1 MLDWAT
7 SSGEHDFRPSEMS
20 IGGFL
25 IWAVCSVW
33 LFATPRG
40 KAVIPFIVG
49 CCYLTTGQGISI
61 GGMYFPVFRLLL
73 LLGVVRVLV
82 KQERI
87 EGGLLTK
94 DKWVLALAA
103 WVFVAS
109 FGHEFEDGS
118 GPVYASGIA
127 LNITLSYFLIR
138 IWTSDL
144 ENVKGVIAAL
154 AIVLVPVAI
163 SMALEV
169 TTGKNLFSVFGGV
182 SLNAAVRD
190 GELRAS
196 GPFKHPILAGT
207 VGATLLPLFIGLY
220 SRARMRAIIGIV
232 AAVAMVLTSNS
243 SGPMMSAIVAIVAV
257 GFWKYRVHTRKVQIG
272 AVLFYIAYDMISVLP
287 GYYIITK
294 ADLTGSS
301 TGRHRAD
308 LIAASI
314 RYLSEWWFVGTD
326 YTRHW
331 MLFGGSFS
339 PNHTD
344 ITNYYL
350 AFGVMSGLAGLFM
363 LVWLIWLSFRQVGNF
378 VRPDSGMANSDK
390 FFVWCLGAGMLSHA
404 ATSISVS
411 YFDQSVNFFW
421 MNLALISS
429 ASALA
434 MYGATESADADDQP
448 QPAGTIPENS

>member
-1 MLDWAT
+1 
-7 SSGEHDFRPSEMS
+7 MS
-20 IGGFL
+20 VGGFIIL
-25 IWAVCSVW
+25 AACALGVLVASRKNA
-33 LFATPRG
+33 L
-40 KAVIPFIVG
+40 IPFIAG
-49 CCYLTTGQGISI
+49 CCYLTNAQSI
-61 GGMYFPVFRLLL
+61 NLGGSYLPAFRLLL
-73 LLGVVRVLV
+73 IVGLIRVLV
-82 KQERI
+82 KGERI
-87 EGGLLTK
+87 EGGLLAK
-94 DKWVLALAA
+94 DKWVFALAA
-103 WVFVAS
+103 WVILAS
-109 FGHEFEDGS
+109 FGHEFAPGS
-118 GPVYASGIA
+118 GPKYAIGIA
-127 LNITLSYFLIR
+127 FNITVAYVLFRVWALDLMSVKDAIGSLSF
-138 IWTSDL
+138 
-144 ENVKGVIAAL
+144 
-154 AIVLVPVAI
+154 VLLPVAL
-163 SMALEV
+163 SMIVEV
-169 TTGKNLFSVFGGV
+169 TTGKNLFSIFGGV
-182 SLNAAVRD
+182 NPDVAIRD
-190 GELRAS
+190 GEFRAS

-207 VGATLLPLFIGLY
+207 VGATLLPLFIGLC
-220 SRARMRAIIGIV
+220 SHARIRAIIGIV
-232 AAVAMVLTSNS
+232 AAVAIVVTSNS
-243 SGPMMSAIVAIVAV
+243 SGPMMSAVVAIAAV
-257 GFWKYRVHTRKVQIG
+257 CFWKFRVHTRKVQIG
-272 AVLFYIAYDMISVLP
+272 AVLFYIAYDIISVLP

-294 ADLTGSS
+294 ADFTGSS

-331 MLFGGSFS
+331 MLFGVSFS